1 MFSKFDMNYK
11 NNLFEELSKSTKF
24 EKLGKGR
31 YGAVLADIHKNVVP
45 IVRTTTKYNNPIQK
59 FSQIHYDIMKN
70 IKDINFN
77 NALIEIYDKDYTKMG
92 EHSDQALDLDIN
104 SYICLFSCYDN
115 PDTKDIRTLKIK
127 NKITGELS
135 EISLTHN
142 SIILFSVKTNSNYLH
157 KIVLDKSYADDKWL
171 GITFRLSK
179 TYIEFVNE
187 IPYFYKTDKKLKLAN
202 EEEIKEFYKMR
213 QTENKNSVFEY
224 PEINYTISESDL
236 LFIVEALNNHLD

>member
-11 NNLFEELSKSTKF
+11 ENLFEELSKSTKF

-70 IKDINFN
+70 IKDIIFN

-115 PDTKDIRTLKIK
+115 PNTKDIRTLKIK
-127 NKITGELS
+127 NKSTNELS
-135 EISLTHN
+135 EIFLTHL
-142 SIILFSVKTNSNYLH
+142 SIILFSVKTNSNFLH
-157 KIVLDKSYADDKWL
+157 KIVLDNAKTNDKWI
-171 GITFRLSK
+171 GITFRLTK
-179 TYIEFVNE
+179 TYIEFINE
-187 IPYFYKTDKKLKLAN
+187 IPYFYKTDKILKLAN
-202 EEEIKEFYKMR
+202 EEETKEFYSLR
-213 QTENKNSVFEY
+213 QKENKNIVFEY
-224 PEINYTISESDL
+224 PELNYTISMSDL
-236 LFIVEALNNHLD
+236 ICVSKEILLYN

>member
-77 NALIEIYDKDYTKMG
+77 NALIEIYDKVYTKMG

-104 SYICLFSCYDN
+104 SYICLFSCYNN
-115 PDTKDIRTLKIK
+115 PDTKEKQYYRYLYESYYCGTEKVVPYFWMPKWVNATDASARTLDIY
-127 NKITGELS
+127 E
-135 EISLTHN
+135 
-142 SIILFSVKTNSNYLH
+142 
-157 KIVLDKSYADDKWL
+157 D
-171 GITFRLSK
+171 
-179 TYIEFVNE
+179 
-187 IPYFYKTDKKLKLAN
+187 
-202 EEEIKEFYKMR
+202 
-213 QTENKNSVFEY
+213 
-224 PEINYTISESDL
+224 
-236 LFIVEALNNHLD
+236 